1 MTSTLKPTLNR
12 DAFRVL
18 LVEDNLTEA
27 KRLQE
32 VLLEA
37 QGENILLT
45 HIKSITETIE
55 GLNQENFDVILFDLS
70 LPNRHNLHPLARIHK
85 YINHPKNTACPAI
98 IALIGDDDEQFALQC
113 IRAGVQDCWMKGK
126 VSRIDLMSSL
136 RYAIARRDAIAS
148 IAHQQM
154 REVLLTNQEKYRCVI
169 SELPDVI
176 APTSSQLSHQQF
188 ISQEEQRFFTLSLDL
203 LCIAGVDGYFKRLN
217 PVWETTLGYTISE
230 LLNQPI
236 LELVH
241 PDDRKASRRTVQKLK
256 NGSIPSLKFENRFIC
271 KDGSYRWFSWTMV
284 SFSQE
289 GLIYAVAR
297 DITERKHSEAAL
309 QSSEERYR
317 TLVSNIPGAVYRCK
331 CDADWTMEFISQEIE
346 QISGYPASDFI
357 ANHKRNLNSIL
368 HPEDVESVDCAIQ
381 EALATKQPFSL
392 EYRILHK
399 NGSIRWVY
407 EKGQG
412 IFTTQGELI
421 CLDSVIFDI
430 TERKQAEAELHRT
443 QQFLNSLLDNLP
455 VGVFAK
461 DAQKLQFVFWN
472 KTLTELIGYSANEVI
487 GKTDSDLFSADHA
500 NFSKAQDQEAF
511 LTGRL
516 IDNPAEPIPTHRGQR
531 IFHVKK
537 IPIFDEIGRPQYVL
551 GIADDITERQQTIDR
566 LRLLERAIAASSNG
580 IVITDATDSNHP
592 LVYANP
598 GFERITG
605 YSVEEVMG
613 QNCRFLQG
621 TDREQP
627 ALTQLRTALQE
638 ERECRVVL
646 RNYRKDGSLFWNEFS
661 ISPVRNGAG
670 ILTHYIGVHRDITEL
685 KQAETA
691 LRQQVLREHL
701 VGAMRSRI
709 RRTLNLKDVLTT
721 AVEEVRQFLQTD
733 RTVIY
738 RFYPDWS
745 GVIAVESV
753 GEDWT
758 PLFGLDIQDN
768 CFAQNYTSQYQ
779 QGRIRAVDNIHQAGL
794 RQCHI
799 DLLSQLEVKANLVVP
814 LLQGETLWGLL
825 IAHHCRDC
833 RAWDSFEIE
842 CLSQLSVQLAIAIQQ
857 STLFE
862 QAQTELVERKRVEE
876 NLRRSEARERKR
888 AKQLLIALHD
898 LKNAQAQLVQTEKM
912 ASLGQLVAGVA
923 HEINNPTSFISCNVA
938 PALGY
943 TDDLLHL
950 ISLYQKYYPT
960 PPAEIETE
968 IVAIDLDFIKEDFP
982 KLLRSMQKGAS
993 RIQEIVLS
1001 LRNFSRLDEAE
1012 RKKVDLHQGIDN
1024 TLMILQNRLR
1034 EQSSRSAIQVIR
1046 EFANLPLVD
1055 CYPSEL
1061 NQVFIN
1067 ILSNA
1072 IDALEARMKKDASLT
1087 PQIRICTQ
1095 VLSSRKRTGNR
1106 QNHQGQCPM
1115 IHSPCSIAKGQF
1127 PIPFTDKV
1135 VIRIADNGIG
1145 IPENVNLRVFDP
1157 FFTTKPIGKG
1167 TGLGLSISHSIVV
1180 KKHKGELYYH
1190 SPDGQG
1196 TEFVIELPF

>member
-18 LVEDNLTEA
+18 LVEENLTEA

-32 VLLEA
+32 LLLDT
-37 QGENILLT
+37 QGENICLT
-45 HIKSITETIE
+45 HAKSITETIE
-55 GLNQENFDVILFDLS
+55 ALTQENFDVVLFDLS
-70 LPNRHNLHPLARIHK
+70 RPEDNELHPLAKVHE
-85 YINHPKNTACPAI
+85 YINHPKNGACPAI
-98 IALIGDDDEQFALQC
+98 IVLVGDDDEQLALEC
-113 IRAGVQDCWMKGK
+113 IRAGVQDCWKKGN
-126 VSRIDLMSSL
+126 VRRIHWIDAL

-154 REVLLTNQEKYRCVI
+154 QKALLRNQEECRSVI
-169 SELPDVI
+169 SALPEDI
-176 APTSSQLSHQQF
+176 APSEPQPSPQEF
-188 ISQEEQRFFTLSLDL
+188 VSQEEQRFFTLSLDL

-236 LELVH
+236 LEWVH
-241 PDDRKASRRTVQKLK
+241 PEDRTATRRAVQKLK
-256 NGSIPSLKFENRFIC
+256 KGNIPSLKLENRFIC
-271 KDGSYRWFSWTMV
+271 QDGSYRWFSWTAV
-284 SFSQE
+284 SFVQE

-309 QSSEERYR
+309 QSSEKRFR

-331 CDADWTMEFISQEIE
+331 YDADWTMEFFSQEIE

-357 ANHKRNLNSIL
+357 ANHQRNLNSIL
-368 HPEDVESVDCAIQ
+368 HPEDVESVECAIR
-381 EALATKQPFSL
+381 EALKSKHPFSL
-392 EYRILHK
+392 EYRIFHK

-412 IFTTQGELI
+412 IFTNQGDLL
-421 CLDSVIFDI
+421 CLDGVIFDI
-430 TERKQAEAELHRT
+430 TERKKAESELHCT

-461 DAQKLQFVFWN
+461 DAQNLHFVFWN
-472 KTLTELIGYSANEVI
+472 KTLTELIGYSTNEVI
-487 GKTDSDLFSADHA
+487 GKSDYDLFSEEHA

-511 LTGRL
+511 LTGQL
-516 IDNPAEPIPTHRGQR
+516 IDNPTEAIPTHRGKR

-537 IPIFDEIGRPQYVL
+537 IPIFDEMGRPQYIL

-592 LVYANP
+592 LVYANL

-621 TDREQP
+621 TDRLQP
-627 ALTQLRTALQE
+627 GLAELRTALQQ

-661 ISPVRNGAG
+661 ISPVRNAAG
-670 ILTHYIGVHRDITEL
+670 QLTHYIGVHRDITEL
-685 KQAETA
+685 KQAEAA
-691 LRQQVLREHL
+691 LKQQVLREHL

-721 AVEEVRQFLQTD
+721 AVEEVRRFLQTD

-745 GVIAVESV
+745 GVIVVESV

-768 CFAQNYTSQYQ
+768 CFAQTYISKYQ
-779 QGRIRAVDNIHQAGL
+779 QGRIRAIDNIHQAGL
-794 RQCHI
+794 KQCYI
-799 DLLSQLEVKANLVVP
+799 DLLRQLEVQANLVVP

-825 IAHHCRDC
+825 IAHHCRDS
-833 RAWDSFEIE
+833 RVWDSFELE

-898 LKNAQAQLVQTEKM
+898 LKNAQTQLVQTEKM

-943 TDDLLHL
+943 TDDLLNL
-950 ISLYQKYYPT
+950 IFLYQKQYPT
-960 PPAEIETE
+960 PPAEIANE
-968 IVAIDLDFIKEDFP
+968 IIAIDLEFIKEDFP

-993 RIQEIVLS
+993 RIQQIVLS
-1001 LRNFSRLDEAE
+1001 LRNFSRLDESE

-1034 EQSSRSAIQVIR
+1034 AQSNRSAIQVIR
-1046 EFANLPLVD
+1046 EFGNLPLVD

-1067 ILSNA
+1067 LLSNA
-1072 IDALEARMKKDASLT
+1072 IDALEARMKQEASIT
-1087 PQIRICTQ
+1087 PEIRISTQ
-1095 VLSSRKRTGNR
+1095 VLNRRKKTESSHNY
-1106 QNHQGQCPM
+1106 QGQCS
-1115 IHSPCSIAKGQF
+1115 ITHSSWLMSHGQF
-1127 PIPFTDKV
+1127 PISFANKV

-1145 IPENVNLRVFDP
+1145 IPENFKLRVFDP

-1180 KKHKGELYYH
+1180 KKHRGELYYH
-1190 SPDGQG
+1190 SSDGQG